1 MGKPRAGKRGSNRVT
16 MHLVYIDFWSAVKLS
31 FLVALCVAAV
41 TIVVALLAWN
51 LLERTGIID
60 SVRSL
65 FTDIAGD
72 NGSALFAGLNFQSVL
87 SYTLVVALLELIVV
101 TALGAIVAALFNLAS
116 RMTGGA
122 KVGFG
127 KD

>member
-1 MGKPRAGKRGSNRVT
+1 MGKPRASKRVT
-16 MHLVYIDFWSAVKLS
+16 MHLVYIDFWSSVKLS

-41 TIVVALLAWN
+41 TIVVSLLGWN

-60 SVRSL
+60 SVQAL

-72 NGSALFAGLNFQSVL
+72 KGSALFAGLNFQG
-87 SYTLVVALLELIVV
+87 VVSFTIVIALLELIVV